1 MLTAMNALQGCPLMG
16 TLAWVGREV
25 STQQMQRLRDLASE
39 IQGEMGVTAL
49 VRGVVCRYR
58 GHSMA
63 ELWRWFVAA
72 WQLLRQGQDGRLTVC
87 CPRVWPR

>member
-1 MLTAMNALQGCPLMG
+1 MLTAVNALQGCPLMG

-63 ELWRWFVAA
+63 ELRRWFVAA
-72 WQLLRQGQDGRLTVC
+72 WQLLRQGQGSHPTVC
-87 CPRVWPR
+87 YPRVWPR